1 MGRIFCWF
9 GFKGLDCG
17 IVNVNILISGVEI
30 GGVFGGEKYIG
41 GGREF
46 GSDVW
51 KYYMRRFICIINYS
65 KDFFLV

>member
-51 KYYMRRFICIINYS
+51 K
-65 KDFFLV
+65 